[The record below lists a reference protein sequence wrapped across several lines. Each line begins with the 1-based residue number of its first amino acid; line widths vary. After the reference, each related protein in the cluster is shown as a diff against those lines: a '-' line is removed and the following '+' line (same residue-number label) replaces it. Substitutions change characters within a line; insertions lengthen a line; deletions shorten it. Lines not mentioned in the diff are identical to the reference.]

1 MYENCFAYRNEKG
14 CVALNE
20 MLCKTKGKC
29 SFYKPKNH
37 RKPSVK
43 IRILATLNYVSIK
56 NSIYYYYGYVC
67 NSVFHFRISFRR
79 SLSCSFGE

>member
-29 SFYKPKNH
+29 SFYKPKNQPETL
-37 RKPSVK
+37 RKNK
-43 IRILATLNYVSIK
+43 DT
-56 NSIYYYYGYVC
+56 C
-67 NSVFHFRISFRR
+67 NP
-79 SLSCSFGE
+79 